1 MNEQEHMM
9 RAAGSMARLVSAQ
22 RIRGTEARM
31 GDGGDER
38 SEQRERPHSRAQ
50 RHEPARR
57 YDSFVVRV
65 WRHPGKNRLTRADVR
80 HVQSGTSES
89 AIDCD
94 ANWIR
99 DVLEGRLTEAG
110 PVEE

>member
-1 MNEQEHMM
+1 
-9 RAAGSMARLVSAQ
+9 
-22 RIRGTEARM
+22 M

-38 SEQRERPHSRAQ
+38 IEPRERSSGRAQ
-50 RHEPARR
+50 RQDTARR

-65 WRHPGKNRLTRADVR
+65 WRHPGKSRLIRADVR

-94 ANWIR
+94 ASWIR
-99 DVLEGRLTEAG
+99 DVLEERLTEPESTG
-110 PVEE
+110 E